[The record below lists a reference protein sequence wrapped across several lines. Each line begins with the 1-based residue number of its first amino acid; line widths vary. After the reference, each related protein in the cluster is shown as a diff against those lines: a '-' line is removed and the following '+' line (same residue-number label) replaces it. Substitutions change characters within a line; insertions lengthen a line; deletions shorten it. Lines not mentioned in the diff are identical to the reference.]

1 MPTTA
6 RAIATGTEE
15 LVSRAKKPKAPET
28 SKTIPPMS
36 RFLFTLTFSFLG
48 SLTTSRPNDFDLSTP
63 VPRWSR
69 FGTTSPEV
77 GLCRIL
83 AMGPGVLVIKLT
95 RVRPAML
102 TVCNQERFLS
112 SQSRQL
118 VKEQRPKTSPR
129 LACRRCR
136 RDAIHLKHHSIRTAC
151 PAEGAKGSKPTSPGT
166 SATSITTTYATP
178 PKWARRQGASI
189 LDPPGRVGKRRLA
202 PRARSSP
209 PPFGQRCPSGRG
221 GLEGAILDA
230 RIAASSPDLI
240 CGSVDN

>member
-1 MPTTA
+1 MPTTV

-15 LVSRAKKPKAPET
+15 LVSRTRKTKAAET
-28 SKTIPPMS
+28 SRTMPPMS

-63 VPRWSR
+63 VPRWNR

-118 VKEQRPKTSPR
+118 VEEQRPKTSPH
-129 LACRRCR
+129 LACEG
-136 RDAIHLKHHSIRTAC
+136 
-151 PAEGAKGSKPTSPGT
+151 AEGTPSTSSTTPSAPRVLPKAPKGASLRRLEQALHLLPPR
-166 SATSITTTYATP
+166 TP
-178 PKWARRQGASI
+178 PRRN
-189 LDPPGRVGKRRLA
+189 GRAAKVQAFLTHLA
-202 PRARSSP
+202 A
-209 PPFGQRCPSGRG
+209 
-221 GLEGAILDA
+221 
-230 RIAASSPDLI
+230 
-240 CGSVDN
+240 

>member
-1 MPTTA
+1 MPTTV
-6 RAIATGTEE
+6 RAIASGTEE
-15 LVSRAKKPKAPET
+15 LVSRTRKTKAAET
-28 SKTIPPMS
+28 SRTIPPMS
-36 RFLFTLTFSFLG
+36 RFLFALTFSFLG
-48 SLTTSRPNDFDLSTP
+48 SPTTSRPNDFGLSAP
-63 VPRWSR
+63 VPRWNR

-77 GLCRIL
+77 GLCRIP

-118 VKEQRPKTSPR
+118 VEEQRSKTSPH
-129 LACRRCR
+129 LACRR
-136 RDAIHLKHHSIRTAC
+136 DATRLKHHSIRTAY
-151 PAEGAKGSKPTSPGT
+151 PAEGAKGSKPTSPGA

-209 PPFGQRCPSGRG
+209 PPSAKDALQG
-221 GLEGAILDA
+221 GGTGGGNPRRAHRRIL
-230 RIAASSPDLI
+230 S
-240 CGSVDN
+240 